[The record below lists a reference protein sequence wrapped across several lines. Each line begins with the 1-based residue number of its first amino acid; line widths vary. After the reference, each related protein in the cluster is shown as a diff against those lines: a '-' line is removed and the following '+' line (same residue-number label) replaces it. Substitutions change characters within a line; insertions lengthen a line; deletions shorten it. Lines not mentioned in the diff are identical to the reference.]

1 MLIFFSIHKK
11 PCSHN
16 FNLPLLGK
24 IRKNDK
30 ILGMSEENDNTE
42 DKAFEDSVY
51 ILDSYGLIY
60 RAYYALLS
68 HPLTNR
74 NKENISAVVI
84 FFRNL
89 KALIDAHKPKYLI
102 AAFDS
107 RTPTFR
113 HEMYK
118 EYKATR
124 QKTPEDLHAQVPWIE
139 SALKEFGITVLRKD
153 GYEADDIIATVAKK
167 CKAENRTCRILSA
180 DKDLLQLVNE
190 TCQAMQ
196 PDKANGGWE
205 INRTEDVIEKW
216 GVGPEKIL
224 DYLSLT
230 GDSADNVPGVKGV
243 GDKTALKLIS
253 EYGSLD
259 GIYAHAEEIK
269 GALGN
274 KIRADKDNAYFSR
287 ELITLKDDVEIP
299 LNFED
304 FSTSNLDYFRCAE
317 KLMSF
322 GAAAVAKSFASVC
335 GKKIEEPKEVKE
347 SESQPGLFDSPDN
360 NSAPVQAAEV
370 SKSNMTCRKYS
381 SCTKEE
387 ELAKI
392 VDDILASQ
400 EKTVAFDTETD
411 GLDSL
416 SANLVGFSLCS
427 KSGEAVYVPVI
438 LPGGM
443 FAENTIGKEKCI
455 ALLSRLF
462 ECKDVTLV
470 MHNGKFDMHVLEA
483 NGYKEGFSCRIAD
496 TMVAAWLLDSD
507 ATGKSP
513 YSLEYLGET
522 KLGLKGINFSEI
534 VPKGKTFAD
543 IELNEAYIYGSEDAD
558 FTFQLWQ
565 KFEKELRNQN
575 LTDLFFNM
583 EMKILPI
590 LCAMETRGIHLDKE
604 SLRTYSVDLKQQI
617 EAIEKEVY
625 ELAGH
630 DFNISSTK
638 QLQTVLFEE
647 QGLTPTKKT
656 KTGYSTDTAVLEEL
670 CERTTNPVPRKILEY
685 RSLTKLLGTYVETL
699 PEMTDSSSRIHTNF
713 MQTGTSTGRLSS
725 REPNLQNIPVKDEN
739 GRKIRSAFTA
749 QNGTVLISADYSQ
762 IELVVLAHLSKDKNL
777 SSAFINGIDVHRSTA
792 ALVYSVKPEEVTP
805 EMRRFAKTINFGV
818 MYGMSA
824 FGLAKELGISRTQAK
839 EFIDQYFIT
848 YSDVKKFISDTIAG
862 AQVTGISQ
870 TITGRKRMIRGIN
883 SKNKLEQQGAQ
894 RIAINTPIQGSA
906 ADIVKKAMTD
916 VNDAIENS
924 DLKGKLRML
933 LQVHD
938 ELIFECPDDSQT
950 VEKAVNLIREKMEN
964 AYKLNVPLRVSI
976 ETGSNWGQF
985 H

>member
-1 MLIFFSIHKK
+1 
-11 PCSHN
+11 
-16 FNLPLLGK
+16 
-24 IRKNDK
+24 
-30 ILGMSEENDNTE
+30 MSEENKTIQDE
-42 DKAFEDSVY
+42 SFEDSVY

-60 RAYYALLS
+60 RAYYALLT

-89 KALIDAHKPKYLI
+89 KALIDTHRPKYLV

-139 SALKEFGITVLRKD
+139 SALEEFGIKVLRKD

-167 CKAENRTCRILSA
+167 CRNENRTCRILSA

-224 DYLSLT
+224 DFLSLT

-243 GDKTALKLIS
+243 GEKTALKLIS
-253 EYGSLD
+253 EYGNLD
-259 GIYAHAEEIK
+259 GIYAHADEIK

-274 KIRADKDNAYFSR
+274 KIRADKANAYFSR
-287 ELITLKDDVEIP
+287 DLITLKDDVEIP

-304 FSTSNLDYFRCAE
+304 FSTARLDYFRCAE

-322 GAAAVAKSFASVC
+322 GASAVAKSFASAC
-335 GKKIEEPKEVKE
+335 GKKLEEPKESKK
-347 SESQPGLFDSPDN
+347 SDPQPGLFDSPDTDI
-360 NSAPVQAAEV
+360 SSELAAEITEV
-370 SKSNMTCRKYS
+370 KKNTGKYS
-381 SCTKEE
+381 PCTKEDD
-387 ELAKI
+387 LVKI
-392 VDDILASQ
+392 IDNILASQ
-400 EKTVAFDTETD
+400 EKAVAFDTETD
-411 GLDSL
+411 GLNSL

-427 KSGEAVYVPVI
+427 RSGEAVYVPVI

-455 ALLSRLF
+455 AQLSRLF
-462 ECKDVTLV
+462 ECRDVTLV
-470 MHNGKFDMHVLEA
+470 MHNGKFDMQVLET
-483 NGYKEGFSCRIAD
+483 NGYKGNFSCRIAD

-522 KLGLKGINFSEI
+522 KLGLKGIEFSEI

-543 IELNEAYIYGSEDAD
+543 VELTEAYPYGAEDAD
-558 FTFQLWQ
+558 FTYQLWQ

-604 SLRTYSVDLKQQI
+604 SLKTYSSELKQQI
-617 EAIEKEVY
+617 GNIEKEVY

-630 DFNISSTK
+630 EFNISSTK

-670 CERTTNPVPRKILEY
+670 CERTTNPVPKKILEY
-685 RSLTKLLGTYVETL
+685 RSLTKLLSTYVETL
-699 PEMTDSSSRIHTNF
+699 PEMTDSYGRIHTSF
-713 MQTGTSTGRLSS
+713 MQTGTATGRLSS
-725 REPNLQNIPVKDEN
+725 REPNLQNIPVRDEN

-749 QNGTVLISADYSQ
+749 QKGTVLISADYSQ
-762 IELVVLAHLSKDKNL
+762 IELVVLAHLSGDKNL
-777 SSAFINGIDVHRSTA
+777 SGAFISGTDVHKSTA

-805 EMRRFAKTINFGV
+805 EMRRVAKTVNFGV

-824 FGLAKELGISRTQAK
+824 FRLANELGISRTQAK

-862 AQVTGISQ
+862 AQASGSSQ
-870 TITGRKRMIRGIN
+870 TITGRRRVIRGIN

-924 DLKGKLRML
+924 ELKGKLKML

-938 ELIFECPDDSQT
+938 ELIFECSDDPET
-950 VEKAVNLIREKMEN
+950 VEKAVNLIRKKMEN